1 MSPRPLLLFA
11 LPLCL
16 YLDPCVAQQQQPV
29 VLRGF
34 VVTPTAVL
42 PDGLVSIL
50 GSKILQVVTFS
61 GWPQASTVDT
71 DSFIFPG
78 LIDLHDHIT
87 WNLFPRWR
95 PYELFDSRYEWL
107 QKAAYKIALDEP
119 HGILLADHVLACDA
133 DRFGEIKAIVGGATS
148 VVGSLN
154 PTPGTNDNACII
166 GLARNLDTYAGF
178 DGSVLNHE
186 KVRYEVFPFEMT
198 LADAAQVNAD
208 LTSGQ
213 LKGFLIHVGEGNPS
227 DAASAREFKMLAKRG
242 GGFLRSGVSVIH
254 GVAFGQAEF
263 TQMEKAHVGLIW
275 SPRSNIELYDATTDV
290 SSAKNAGVKIA
301 LAPDWSPSG
310 SDGML
315 EELKYAATWNASQV
329 PPVFDDAD
337 LVKMVTVVP
346 AQLVGADKQIGSI
359 AEGFYADLL
368 LLRKTGTNAY
378 QALLHARPEDVRL
391 VMVGGIPIYG
401 DRDLME
407 RLLPGRQLE
416 TIVLCGSPKAIY
428 IEPQKGIPESEKSF
442 RQMSEELRT
451 KLASWGTSLAQL
463 APCQGTN
470 LN

>member
-1 MSPRPLLLFA
+1 
-11 LPLCL
+11 
-16 YLDPCVAQQQQPV
+16 
-29 VLRGF
+29 
-34 VVTPTAVL
+34 
-42 PDGLVSIL
+42 
-50 GSKILQVVTFS
+50 
-61 GWPQASTVDT
+61 
-71 DSFIFPG
+71 
-78 LIDLHDHIT
+78 
-87 WNLFPRWR
+87 
-95 PYELFDSRYEWL
+95 
-107 QKAAYKIALDEP
+107 
-119 HGILLADHVLACDA
+119 
-133 DRFGEIKAIVGGATS
+133 
-148 VVGSLN
+148 
-154 PTPGTNDNACII
+154 
-166 GLARNLDTYAGF
+166 
-178 DGSVLNHE
+178 
-186 KVRYEVFPFEMT
+186 
-198 LADAAQVNAD
+198 
-208 LTSGQ
+208 
-213 LKGFLIHVGEGNPS
+213 
-227 DAASAREFKMLAKRG
+227 
-242 GGFLRSGVSVIH
+242 
-254 GVAFGQAEF
+254 
-263 TQMEKAHVGLIW
+263 MEKAHVGLIW

-346 AQLVGADKQIGSI
+346 AQLAGADKQIGSI